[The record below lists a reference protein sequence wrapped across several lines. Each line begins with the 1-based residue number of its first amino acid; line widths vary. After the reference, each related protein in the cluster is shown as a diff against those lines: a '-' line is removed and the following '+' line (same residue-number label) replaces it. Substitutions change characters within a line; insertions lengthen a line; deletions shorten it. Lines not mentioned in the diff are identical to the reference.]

1 MLIQIH
7 RKGGEFP
14 SIDFLKLRFIS
25 NFYKAILIMKK
36 TIFLHIYIYT
46 FYYFMMSIYWHA
58 NDNSLF
64 FFHKVDT
71 ESDNYEKN

>member
-1 MLIQIH
+1 MDLVMLLQQRINYDFKIMLTRIH

-36 TIFLHIYIYT
+36 TIF
-46 FYYFMMSIYWHA
+46 
-58 NDNSLF
+58 
-64 FFHKVDT
+64 
-71 ESDNYEKN
+71 

>member
-1 MLIQIH
+1 MFLFFFFYMDLVMLLQQRINYDFKIMLTRIH

-36 TIFLHIYIYT
+36 TIF
-46 FYYFMMSIYWHA
+46 
-58 NDNSLF
+58 
-64 FFHKVDT
+64 
-71 ESDNYEKN
+71 